1 MEDWDAIAKFL
12 GFECEREMYVELYTR
27 QGFSISQIAHKL
39 GVGTATI
46 VRRLGEHNIVKRRKG
61 GPNNDAKHKRR
72 LFRADQRVVFSTS
85 NEVLAKMF
93 GIHSSTVYKFKRA
106 MKEVRFG
113 LRSDQPHSGTGT
125 LRDVE

>member
-12 GFECEREMYVELYTR
+12 GFECERDMYVELYKK
-27 QGFSISQIAHKL
+27 QGFSISQISRKL
-39 GVGTATI
+39 GFGTATI
-46 VRRLGEHNIVKRRKG
+46 VRRLGMLGVEKRRRG

-72 LFRADQRVVFSTS
+72 LFRADQRIVFSTS

-125 LRDVE
+125 LRNPE